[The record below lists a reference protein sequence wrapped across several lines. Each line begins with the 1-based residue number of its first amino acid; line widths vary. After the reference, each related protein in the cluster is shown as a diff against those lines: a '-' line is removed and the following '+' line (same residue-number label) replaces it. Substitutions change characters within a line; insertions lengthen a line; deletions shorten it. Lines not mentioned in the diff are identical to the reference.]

1 MWSIF
6 INTTPSDSVREIGRE
21 INRTVAEA
29 TRPGT
34 RQSKPED
41 QFTIHIY
48 ARSEGCAGIIV
59 ADQNYD
65 KLVAHQLLSKI
76 LDEFTSKF
84 PKSSWSNKAGLQA
97 YQNGQTEGHLG
108 WYIKEFQDPNNGDSI
123 MKIQRELNETKE
135 TLQKAIQSTLERGEY
150 KLSCT
155 RAYSMHTGHERKA
168 NHNLTSRRE
177 ARQPCRKVRQPE
189 RVKQDVLYPGEE
201 AELVLRCHVNSW
213 IAEAYELNG
222 SARSICA
229 ASGWVKQRL
238 IATQEVIESL
248 CALCHNSSNVFLRR
262 RYAERLAHAYICD
275 CRCAMNM
282 RLPQAVPMLFYH
294 KEHLSGNYYWV

>member
-1 MWSIF
+1 MGISYIGIWQNDNKPATELCCVDTIDEHFSRF
-6 INTTPSDSVREIGRE
+6 TRGSVREIGRE

-84 PKSSWSNKAGLQA
+84 PKSSWSNKAGLKT
-97 YQNGQTEGHLG
+97 YQDGLTEGHLG

-123 MKIQRELNETKE
+123 MKIQKELNETKE
-135 TLQKAIQSTLERGEY
+135 TLQKAIQSTLERGKHGRSGTTAGGRPYHGAEV
-150 KLSCT
+150 
-155 RAYSMHTGHERKA
+155 HKA
-168 NHNLTSRRE
+168 GASR
-177 ARQPCRKVRQPE
+177 
-189 RVKQDVLYPGEE
+189 
-201 AELVLRCHVNSW
+201 
-213 IAEAYELNG
+213 
-222 SARSICA
+222 
-229 ASGWVKQRL
+229 
-238 IATQEVIESL
+238 
-248 CALCHNSSNVFLRR
+248 
-262 RYAERLAHAYICD
+262 
-275 CRCAMNM
+275 
-282 RLPQAVPMLFYH
+282 
-294 KEHLSGNYYWV
+294 

>member
-1 MWSIF
+1 MR
-6 INTTPSDSVREIGRE
+6 TQQPRKTPSCLTPTNTPRPSVREIGRE

-84 PKSSWSNKAGLQA
+84 PKSSWSNKAGLKA
-97 YQNGQTEGHLG
+97 YQDGQTEGHLG

-150 KLSCT
+150 KCCCCSRKT
-155 RAYSMHTGHERKA
+155 RWLACNFLRAERLTVI
-168 NHNLTSRRE
+168 LTSRRE
-177 ARQPCRKVRQPE
+177 ARQPCRKVRQLE
-189 RVKQDVLYPGEE
+189 RVE
-201 AELVLRCHVNSW
+201 
-213 IAEAYELNG
+213 
-222 SARSICA
+222 
-229 ASGWVKQRL
+229 
-238 IATQEVIESL
+238 
-248 CALCHNSSNVFLRR
+248 
-262 RYAERLAHAYICD
+262 
-275 CRCAMNM
+275 
-282 RLPQAVPMLFYH
+282 
-294 KEHLSGNYYWV
+294 

>member
-1 MWSIF
+1 MLRRHHRRAFLPLHPWQVCNQQLPQHPRPYHPS
-6 INTTPSDSVREIGRE
+6 TTPLTTPPRNSVREIGRE

-84 PKSSWSNKAGLQA
+84 PKSSWSNKAGLKT
-97 YQNGQTEGHLG
+97 YQDGLTEGHLG

-123 MKIQRELNETKE
+123 MKIQKELNETKE
-135 TLQKAIQSTLERGEY
+135 TLQKAIQSTLERGKHGRSGTTAGGRPYHGAEV
-150 KLSCT
+150 
-155 RAYSMHTGHERKA
+155 HKA
-168 NHNLTSRRE
+168 GASR
-177 ARQPCRKVRQPE
+177 
-189 RVKQDVLYPGEE
+189 
-201 AELVLRCHVNSW
+201 
-213 IAEAYELNG
+213 
-222 SARSICA
+222 
-229 ASGWVKQRL
+229 
-238 IATQEVIESL
+238 
-248 CALCHNSSNVFLRR
+248 
-262 RYAERLAHAYICD
+262 
-275 CRCAMNM
+275 
-282 RLPQAVPMLFYH
+282 
-294 KEHLSGNYYWV
+294 

>member
-1 MWSIF
+1 VAGVYPWAPADSRQSLDSY
-6 INTTPSDSVREIGRE
+6 TTPTNTPRNSVREIGRE

-84 PKSSWSNKAGLQA
+84 PKSSWSNKAGLKT
-97 YQNGQTEGHLG
+97 YQDGQTEGHLG

-135 TLQKAIQSTLERGEY
+135 TLQKAIQSTLERG
-150 KLSCT
+150 K
-155 RAYSMHTGHERKA
+155 YSGIC
-168 NHNLTSRRE
+168 TSR
-177 ARQPCRKVRQPE
+177 
-189 RVKQDVLYPGEE
+189 DVAHSILR
-201 AELVLRCHVNSW
+201 AE
-213 IAEAYELNG
+213 G
-222 SARSICA
+222 
-229 ASGWVKQRL
+229 
-238 IATQEVIESL
+238 
-248 CALCHNSSNVFLRR
+248 
-262 RYAERLAHAYICD
+262 
-275 CRCAMNM
+275 
-282 RLPQAVPMLFYH
+282 
-294 KEHLSGNYYWV
+294 

>member
-1 MWSIF
+1 M
-6 INTTPSDSVREIGRE
+6 TPLNSVREIGRE

-135 TLQKAIQSTLERGEY
+135 TLQKAIQSTLERGECTI
-150 KLSCT
+150 SCKGADT
-155 RAYSMHTGHERKA
+155 AHTSQERKA
-168 NHNLTSRRE
+168 NGNINFRRE
-177 ARQPCRKVRQPE
+177 ARQPRRKVRQLE
-189 RVKQDVLYPGEE
+189 RIKQDVLYPGEE
-201 AELVLRCHVNSW
+201 AELMLRCHVNSW
-213 IAEAYELNG
+213 TAEAYELNG
-222 SARSICA
+222 FAGSICA
-229 ASGWVKQRL
+229 ASGWVTQRL
-238 IATQEVIESL
+238 IATQEILKTS
-248 CALCHNSSNVFLRR
+248 
-262 RYAERLAHAYICD
+262 RLAFRILTICLRALVL
-275 CRCAMNM
+275 C
-282 RLPQAVPMLFYH
+282 
-294 KEHLSGNYYWV
+294 

>member
-1 MWSIF
+1 MQSAIPPPTPSIPPLTDNPT
-6 INTTPSDSVREIGRE
+6 NTTSPTTSVREIGRE

-84 PKSSWSNKAGLQA
+84 PKSSWSNKAGLKA
-97 YQNGQTEGHLG
+97 YQDGVTEGHLG

-123 MKIQRELNETKE
+123 MKIQKELNETKE
-135 TLQKAIQSTLERGEY
+135 TLQKAIQSTLERGEW
-150 KLSCT
+150 
-155 RAYSMHTGHERKA
+155 A
-168 NHNLTSRRE
+168 
-177 ARQPCRKVRQPE
+177 
-189 RVKQDVLYPGEE
+189 
-201 AELVLRCHVNSW
+201 
-213 IAEAYELNG
+213 
-222 SARSICA
+222 SICKKKKRRRRDN
-229 ASGWVKQRL
+229 SG
-238 IATQEVIESL
+238 
-248 CALCHNSSNVFLRR
+248 LRR
-262 RYAERLAHAYICD
+262 
-275 CRCAMNM
+275 
-282 RLPQAVPMLFYH
+282 PFH
-294 KEHLSGNYYWV
+294 KAGA

>member
-1 MWSIF
+1 MGISYVGIWQNDNKPATELCCVDTIDEHFSRF
-6 INTTPSDSVREIGRE
+6 TRGSVREIGRE

-84 PKSSWSNKAGLQA
+84 PKSSWSNKAGLKA
-97 YQNGQTEGHLG
+97 YQDGQTEGHLG

-135 TLQKAIQSTLERGEY
+135 TLQKAIQSTLERGE
-150 KLSCT
+150 KLDNLVAKSDNLSASSKMFYTQAKKQNSCCVV
-155 RAYSMHTGHERKA
+155 M
-168 NHNLTSRRE
+168 
-177 ARQPCRKVRQPE
+177 
-189 RVKQDVLYPGEE
+189 
-201 AELVLRCHVNSW
+201 
-213 IAEAYELNG
+213 
-222 SARSICA
+222 
-229 ASGWVKQRL
+229 
-238 IATQEVIESL
+238 
-248 CALCHNSSNVFLRR
+248 
-262 RYAERLAHAYICD
+262 
-275 CRCAMNM
+275 
-282 RLPQAVPMLFYH
+282 
-294 KEHLSGNYYWV
+294 

>member
-1 MWSIF
+1 VLRRHHRRALLSLHPWQVCNQQITPTPSTLHPSP
-6 INTTPSDSVREIGRE
+6 TTPLTLPPPPNSVREIGRE

-84 PKSSWSNKAGLQA
+84 PKSSWSNKAGLKA
-97 YQNGQTEGHLG
+97 YQDGVTEGHLG

-123 MKIQRELNETKE
+123 MKIQKELNETKE
-135 TLQKAIQSTLERGEY
+135 TLQKAIQSTLERGE
-150 KLSCT
+150 
-155 RAYSMHTGHERKA
+155 
-168 NHNLTSRRE
+168 
-177 ARQPCRKVRQPE
+177 
-189 RVKQDVLYPGEE
+189 
-201 AELVLRCHVNSW
+201 
-213 IAEAYELNG
+213 
-222 SARSICA
+222 
-229 ASGWVKQRL
+229 
-238 IATQEVIESL
+238 
-248 CALCHNSSNVFLRR
+248 
-262 RYAERLAHAYICD
+262 
-275 CRCAMNM
+275 
-282 RLPQAVPMLFYH
+282 
-294 KEHLSGNYYWV
+294 

>member
-1 MWSIF
+1 LTPSTSISHASLVAGAYPT
-6 INTTPSDSVREIGRE
+6 NSCEYSPSHPWTTPTNTPRNSVREIGRE

-84 PKSSWSNKAGLQA
+84 PKSSWSNKAGLKA
-97 YQNGQTEGHLG
+97 YQDGQTEGHLG

-150 KLSCT
+150 NQIRMIT
-155 RAYSMHTGHERKA
+155 
-168 NHNLTSRRE
+168 
-177 ARQPCRKVRQPE
+177 
-189 RVKQDVLYPGEE
+189 
-201 AELVLRCHVNSW
+201 HV
-213 IAEAYELNG
+213 
-222 SARSICA
+222 ARS
-229 ASGWVKQRL
+229 
-238 IATQEVIESL
+238 
-248 CALCHNSSNVFLRR
+248 NSRV
-262 RYAERLAHAYICD
+262 EC
-275 CRCAMNM
+275 
-282 RLPQAVPMLFYH
+282 
-294 KEHLSGNYYWV
+294 

>member
-1 MWSIF
+1 MAGVYPTNTCECSPSNPW
-6 INTTPSDSVREIGRE
+6 TTPTNTPRNSVREIGRE

-84 PKSSWSNKAGLQA
+84 PKSSWSNKAGLKA
-97 YQNGQTEGHLG
+97 YQDGQTEGHLG

-150 KLSCT
+150 IQYGS
-155 RAYSMHTGHERKA
+155 RNAVAHTVA
-168 NHNLTSRRE
+168 
-177 ARQPCRKVRQPE
+177 KVE
-189 RVKQDVLYPGEE
+189 
-201 AELVLRCHVNSW
+201 C
-213 IAEAYELNG
+213 
-222 SARSICA
+222 
-229 ASGWVKQRL
+229 
-238 IATQEVIESL
+238 
-248 CALCHNSSNVFLRR
+248 
-262 RYAERLAHAYICD
+262 
-275 CRCAMNM
+275 
-282 RLPQAVPMLFYH
+282 
-294 KEHLSGNYYWV
+294 

>member
-1 MWSIF
+1 MTTNPPPSYALWTPLM
-6 INTTPSDSVREIGRE
+6 NTSPASLVAGVCSTLLTNPPLSPLTNTPSLPSVREIGRE

-84 PKSSWSNKAGLQA
+84 PKSSWSNKAGLKA
-97 YQNGQTEGHLG
+97 YQDGQTEGHLG
-108 WYIKEFQDPNNGDSI
+108 WFIKEFQDPNNGDSI

-150 KLSCT
+150 AECRSGGDGAGIHC
-155 RAYSMHTGHERKA
+155 EREA
-168 NHNLTSRRE
+168 DDYRRE
-177 ARQPCRKVRQPE
+177 TRQPRREVGQLE
-189 RVKQDVLYPGEE
+189 RVEQDVLHPGEE
-201 AELVLRCHVNSW
+201 AELMLRGHVAFEA
-213 IAEAYELNG
+213 AEAYELNG
-222 SARSICA
+222 FAWSICA
-229 ASGWVKQRL
+229 ASGWVKWRL
-238 IATQEVIESL
+238 FSPQETLRTFDLICTAY
-248 CALCHNSSNVFLRR
+248 CALIV
-262 RYAERLAHAYICD
+262 
-275 CRCAMNM
+275 
-282 RLPQAVPMLFYH
+282 
-294 KEHLSGNYYWV
+294 G

>member
-1 MWSIF
+1 VAGAYSTNSCDYSPSRPW
-6 INTTPSDSVREIGRE
+6 TTPTNTPRNSVREIGRE

-84 PKSSWSNKAGLQA
+84 PKSSWSNKAGLKA
-97 YQNGQTEGHLG
+97 YQDGQTEGHLG

-150 KLSCT
+150 NRVGSRTAAAHLF
-155 RAYSMHTGHERKA
+155 RGRNADPI
-168 NHNLTSRRE
+168 LDFRRE
-177 ARQPCRKVRQPE
+177 ARQSCRKVRQLE
-189 RVKQDVLYPGEE
+189 RVEQDVLHTGKE
-201 AELVLRCHVNSW
+201 AELVLRCHVN
-213 IAEAYELNG
+213 AKAVEAYELDG
-222 SARSICA
+222 FARSICA
-229 ASGWVKQRL
+229 AFGWVEQRL
-238 IATQEVIESL
+238 FSPQETLRTFRFCFTCFE
-248 CALCHNSSNVFLRR
+248 CHTF
-262 RYAERLAHAYICD
+262 ICFT
-275 CRCAMNM
+275 N
-282 RLPQAVPMLFYH
+282 
-294 KEHLSGNYYWV
+294 

>member
-1 MWSIF
+1 MCTLRIPANTLQVTPW
-6 INTTPSDSVREIGRE
+6 TTPTNTPRNSVREIGRE

-59 ADQNYD
+59 ADQTYD

-84 PKSSWSNKAGLQA
+84 PKSSWSNKAGLKA
-97 YQNGQTEGHLG
+97 YQDGQTEGHLG

-150 KLSCT
+150 IQHRSRDAVALLLS
-155 RAYSMHTGHERKA
+155 
-168 NHNLTSRRE
+168 
-177 ARQPCRKVRQPE
+177 KVR
-189 RVKQDVLYPGEE
+189 
-201 AELVLRCHVNSW
+201 C
-213 IAEAYELNG
+213 
-222 SARSICA
+222 
-229 ASGWVKQRL
+229 
-238 IATQEVIESL
+238 
-248 CALCHNSSNVFLRR
+248 
-262 RYAERLAHAYICD
+262 
-275 CRCAMNM
+275 
-282 RLPQAVPMLFYH
+282 
-294 KEHLSGNYYWV
+294 

>member
-1 MWSIF
+1 VLRRHHRRALLPLHPWQVCSHTP
-6 INTTPSDSVREIGRE
+6 NTLHATPQHPTNTIPPTNSVREIGRE

-84 PKSSWSNKAGLQA
+84 PKSSWSNKAGLKT
-97 YQNGQTEGHLG
+97 YQDGQTEGHLG

-123 MKIQRELNETKE
+123 MKIQKELNETKE
-135 TLQKAIQSTLERGEY
+135 TLQKAIQSTLERGEW
-150 KLSCT
+150 
-155 RAYSMHTGHERKA
+155 A
-168 NHNLTSRRE
+168 
-177 ARQPCRKVRQPE
+177 
-189 RVKQDVLYPGEE
+189 
-201 AELVLRCHVNSW
+201 
-213 IAEAYELNG
+213 
-222 SARSICA
+222 SICKRR
-229 ASGWVKQRL
+229 SGGGGGGGG
-238 IATQEVIESL
+238 ATSGR
-248 CALCHNSSNVFLRR
+248 CYALSTTAGAWSITLTIR
-262 RYAERLAHAYICD
+262 
-275 CRCAMNM
+275 
-282 RLPQAVPMLFYH
+282 
-294 KEHLSGNYYWV
+294 

>member
-1 MWSIF
+1 VRSQQSPQHPGPYRPSI
-6 INTTPSDSVREIGRE
+6 TPLTHTPRNSVREIGRE

-84 PKSSWSNKAGLQA
+84 PKSSWSNKAGLKT
-97 YQNGQTEGHLG
+97 YQDGLTEGHLG

-123 MKIQRELNETKE
+123 MKIQKELNETKE
-135 TLQKAIQSTLERGEY
+135 TLQKAIQSTLERGKHGRSGTTAGGRPCHGEQKSTKQEHHANDTVISTGE
-150 KLSCT
+150 KLDNLVAKSDNLSASSKMFYTQAKKQNSC
-155 RAYSMHTGHERKA
+155 
-168 NHNLTSRRE
+168 
-177 ARQPCRKVRQPE
+177 C
-189 RVKQDVLYPGEE
+189 
-201 AELVLRCHVNSW
+201 LV
-213 IAEAYELNG
+213 
-222 SARSICA
+222 
-229 ASGWVKQRL
+229 
-238 IATQEVIESL
+238 
-248 CALCHNSSNVFLRR
+248 
-262 RYAERLAHAYICD
+262 
-275 CRCAMNM
+275 M
-282 RLPQAVPMLFYH
+282 
-294 KEHLSGNYYWV
+294 